1 MFWFCDLLMLITGTL
16 NSCRKRTKFIMDL
29 FEFAYNLYL
38 MDPGSGDDNID
49 FTIDYAECIVFLLQ
63 PIK

>member
-1 MFWFCDLLMLITGTL
+1 MLITGTL

-38 MDPGSGDDNID
+38 MDPVCFRGVAMI
-49 FTIDYAECIVFLLQ
+49 ILILQ
-63 PIK
+63 